1 MSRVRYKKN
10 NQNTME
16 DKFYYMLAPI
26 ENMTDSCFRTICHGV
41 DMTFT
46 EKVSLQAL
54 AKKNPFTMNKIKLFD
69 DTPCMIQ
76 IIGQREPLLEK
87 FLKDFKPSHGFQ
99 GFNLNLGCPD
109 PEVVKAGL
117 GCALMKRVSKV
128 NRIVKTIKSYG
139 YGVSIKMR
147 LGMNQFEKDKKV
159 YLNLIEN
166 VDADFFIVHARHGKE
181 TYTDRADWSVFSQC
195 VQTGKNIIANG
206 DIKTKED
213 VEKLKECK
221 GVMIGRAA
229 VENPLIFAELKSLEI
244 PTREEIKAEYEKL
257 LKERNAHSKYAKH
270 IFKHIGKGV
279 WRK

>member
-1 MSRVRYKKN
+1 
-10 NQNTME
+10 
-16 DKFYYMLAPI
+16 MLAPI
-26 ENMTDSCFRTICHGV
+26 ENMTDSCFRTICHGA

-46 EKVSLQAL
+46 EKVSFQAL

-76 IIGQREPLLEK
+76 IIGQREPLLKK
-87 FLKDFKPSHGFQ
+87 FLKYFRPSQGFQ

-128 NRIVKTIKSYG
+128 KRMIETIKSFG
-139 YGVSIKMR
+139 YGANIKMR
-147 LGMNQFEKDKKV
+147 LGMNQFEKNNKV

-166 VDADFFIVHARHGKE
+166 VDADFFVVHARHGKE
-181 TYTDRADWSVFSQC
+181 TYADKPDWSVFSEC
-195 VQTGKNIIANG
+195 AKTGKNIIANG

-213 VEKLKECK
+213 IEKFKDCK

-229 VENPLIFAELKSLEI
+229 VENPLIFAELKGLDV
-244 PTREEIKAEYEKL
+244 PTRDDVKKEYERL
-257 LKERNAHSKYAKH
+257 LRERNSHPKYANH
-270 IFKHIGKGV
+270 IFKHLGENFSNV
-279 WRK
+279 LPMYSSCTRY

>member
-1 MSRVRYKKN
+1 
-10 NQNTME
+10 ME
-16 DKFYYMLAPI
+16 NKFYYMLAPI
-26 ENMTDSCFRTICHGV
+26 ENMTDSCFRTICRGA

-69 DTPCMIQ
+69 NTLCMIQ

-87 FLKDFKPSHGFQ
+87 FLKDFRPRDGFQ

-117 GCALMKRVSKV
+117 GCAMLRRVSKV
-128 NRIVKTIKSYG
+128 KRIIEIIKSHG
-139 YGVSIKMR
+139 YGANIKMR
-147 LGMNQFEKDKKV
+147 LGLNQFEKDKKV

-181 TYTDRADWSVFSQC
+181 TYIDKADWNVFSEC
-195 VQTGKNIIANG
+195 VETGKNIIANG

-213 VEKLKECK
+213 VEQLRNCK

-229 VENPLIFAELKSLEI
+229 VENPLIFAELKGIEVSSYDQ
-244 PTREEIKAEYEKL
+244 IKAEYEKL
-257 LKERNAHSKYAKH
+257 LKQRNAHPKYAKH
-270 IFKHIGKGV
+270 IFKHIGEGFLENDKGAN
-279 WRK
+279 